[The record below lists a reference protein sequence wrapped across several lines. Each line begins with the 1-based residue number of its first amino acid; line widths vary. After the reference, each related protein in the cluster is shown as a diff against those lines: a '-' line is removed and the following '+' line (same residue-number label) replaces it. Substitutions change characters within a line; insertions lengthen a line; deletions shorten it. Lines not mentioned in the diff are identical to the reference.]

1 MPFYIILGTKIQLF
15 HDITGGCAPFLV
27 HLQYKLTKHMNERES
42 IISLREQLH
51 RHNYNYYVLN
61 APVISDKEFDEMMH
75 ELQELEARHPDM
87 FDPNSPTQRVGSD
100 LNDEFQTVPHRRPML
115 SLANTYNLEEV
126 REFYQRV
133 SDGLHGQPFQ
143 VCAEL
148 KYDGLSISLHYR
160 EGKLVQAVTRGDGIQ
175 GDDVTANVRTIRSI
189 PLVLDSTRGEIP
201 EEFEIR
207 GEVLMPW
214 QSFERLNTE
223 RQEAGEDLFA
233 NPRNAASGTLKSKDP
248 KVVSRRGLDAYLY
261 YLLGEDIPSTGHYE
275 NMESAR
281 SWGFQVSKDMKLC
294 NTLEELWEYINYWDV
309 HRKELPV
316 ATDGIVIKVNSL
328 AQQKALGMTAKSPRW
343 AIAYKFQ
350 AEQASTILREV
361 TFQVG
366 RTGVVTPVAN
376 MDSVLLSGTMVHR
389 ATLHNADVMDA
400 LNLHIGDH
408 VLVEKGGEIIPKI
421 VGKKTPADP
430 KTLPPAPPQ
439 GRGVVTTDL
448 CPHQQNIIPPPLVGG
463 MGRGPEGAETTDLCP
478 HQTVHYT
485 PSPCGRAGEGA
496 AIPIRFIQRCPV
508 CGTPLVRAQEE
519 ASHYC
524 PNDLH
529 CAPQIIGR
537 LEHFVS
543 RKAMNINLVG
553 PELIQQYYRNGL
565 LHDLSDFY
573 RITHDKKV
581 ADSVARSV
589 EVPFERVLF
598 ALGIRFVGEIAA
610 KTLARKFKNIDSLMS
625 ATAEQ
630 LLETDGIGKVIAE
643 SLINY
648 FSSGE
653 NRALIERLRQ
663 AGLQFT
669 LSEEQLSAHSTT
681 LQGQSIVISGVFAHH
696 SRDEYKR
703 IIEQHGG
710 KNVGS
715 ISGKTSFILAGD
727 NMGPSKLEKVEKLG
741 VRIVSEDEFLA
752 MIGQE

>member
-1 MPFYIILGTKIQLF
+1 
-15 HDITGGCAPFLV
+15 
-27 HLQYKLTKHMNERES
+27 MNERES

-87 FDPNSPTQRVGSD
+87 ADPNSPTQRVGSD

-189 PLVLDSTRGEIP
+189 PLVLDSSRGEIP

-214 QSFERLNTE
+214 QSFERLNAE
-223 RQEAGEDLFA
+223 RQQAGEDLFA

-261 YLLGEDIPSTGHYE
+261 YLLGEDIPATGHYE

-281 SWGFQVSKDMKLC
+281 SWGFQVSRDMKLC

-389 ATLHNADVMDA
+389 ATLHNADVMNA
-400 LNLHIGDH
+400 LDLHVGDH
-408 VLVEKGGEIIPKI
+408 VLIEKGGEIIPKI
-421 VGKKTPADP
+421 VGKDTGYYD
-430 KTLPPAPPQ
+430 
-439 GRGVVTTDL
+439 
-448 CPHQQNIIPPPLVGG
+448 NN
-463 MGRGPEGAETTDLCP
+463 MGAKID
-478 HQTVHYT
+478 
-485 PSPCGRAGEGA
+485 
-496 AIPIRFIQRCPV
+496 FINRCPV

-553 PELIQQYYRNGL
+553 PELIQQYYRNGM
-565 LHDLSDFY
+565 LHDVSDFY

-610 KTLARKFKNIDSLMS
+610 RTLARKFKNIDSLMS

-648 FSSGE
+648 FASEE
-653 NRALIERLRQ
+653 NRALIERLKE

-727 NMGPSKLEKVEKLG
+727 NMGPSKLEKAEKLG

-752 MIGQE
+752 IIGQE

>member
-1 MPFYIILGTKIQLF
+1 
-15 HDITGGCAPFLV
+15 
-27 HLQYKLTKHMNERES
+27 MNERES
-42 IISLREQLH
+42 ILSLREQLH

-75 ELQELEARHPDM
+75 LLQTLEERHPDM
-87 FDPNSPTQRVGSD
+87 ADPNSPTQRVGSD

-160 EGKLVQAVTRGDGIQ
+160 QGQLVQAVTRGDGVQ

-189 PLVLDSTRGEIP
+189 PLVLDSTRGDIP

-214 QSFERLNTE
+214 QSFERLNAE
-223 RQEAGEDLFA
+223 RREAGEDLFA

-261 YLLGEDIPSTGHYE
+261 YLLGEDIPATGHYE

-281 SWGFQVSKDMKLC
+281 SWGFQVSRDMKLC

-400 LNLHIGDH
+400 LDLHIGDH
-408 VLVEKGGEIIPKI
+408 VLIEKGGEIIPKI
-421 VGKKTPADP
+421 VGKEETENGERKTENSE
-430 KTLPPAPPQ
+430 KS
-439 GRGVVTTDL
+439 
-448 CPHQQNIIPPPLVGG
+448 
-463 MGRGPEGAETTDLCP
+463 EYSEYSETSDDK
-478 HQTVHYT
+478 H
-485 PSPCGRAGEGA
+485 SPFRFPFSVFRS
-496 AIPIRFIQRCPV
+496 PIRFIQRCPV

-553 PELIQQYYRNGL
+553 PELIQQYYRNGM
-565 LHDLSDFY
+565 LHDVSDFY

-648 FSSGE
+648 FASEE

-727 NMGPSKLEKVEKLG
+727 NMGPSKLEKAEKLG

>member
-1 MPFYIILGTKIQLF
+1 
-15 HDITGGCAPFLV
+15 
-27 HLQYKLTKHMNERES
+27 MNEEES
-42 IISLREQLH
+42 ILNLREQLH
-51 RHNYNYYVLN
+51 LHNHKYYVLN
-61 APVISDKEFDEMMH
+61 APTISDMEFDKMMH
-75 ELQELEARHPDM
+75 ELQALEERHPEM
-87 FDPNSPTQRVGSD
+87 YDPNSPSQRVGSD
-100 LNDEFQTVPHRRPML
+100 LNDEFPTVVHRHPML
-115 SLANTYNLEEV
+115 SLANTYSIDEV
-126 REFYQRV
+126 RDFYQRV
-133 SDGLHGQPFQ
+133 SDGLQGQPFQ

-148 KYDGLSISLHYR
+148 KYDGLSISLHYQ
-160 EGKLVQAVTRGDGIQ
+160 EGQLMQAVTRGDGVQ
-175 GDDVTANVRTIRSI
+175 GDDVTTNVRTIRSI
-189 PLVLDSTRGEIP
+189 PLVLHSENDRQIP
-201 EEFEIR
+201 RDFEIR
-207 GEVLMPW
+207 GEILMPW
-214 QSFERLNTE
+214 HSFERLNSE
-223 RQEAGEDLFA
+223 REQAGEDLFA

-261 YLLGEDIPSTGHYE
+261 YLLDNENSSDGHYE
-275 NMESAR
+275 NMLRAR
-281 SWGFQVSKDMKLC
+281 SWGFQVSNDMKLC
-294 NTLEELWEYINYWDV
+294 NSLEELWEYIKYWDT

-376 MDSVLLSGTMVHR
+376 MDSVALSGTMVHR
-389 ATLHNADVMDA
+389 ATLHNADVLDS
-400 LNLHIGDH
+400 LNLHIGDY

-421 VGKKTPADP
+421 VGKDKERQTSVN
-430 KTLPPAPPQ
+430 Q
-439 GRGVVTTDL
+439 GNKIQFVT
-448 CPHQQNIIPPPLVGG
+448 
-463 MGRGPEGAETTDLCP
+463 
-478 HQTVHYT
+478 
-485 PSPCGRAGEGA
+485 
-496 AIPIRFIQRCPV
+496 RCPV
-508 CGTPLVRAQEE
+508 CGTTLKRGEEE

-529 CAPQIIGR
+529 CTPQIIGR

-543 RKAMNINLVG
+543 RKAMNIGLVG
-553 PELIQQYYRNGL
+553 PELIQHYHRNGWL
-565 LHDLSDFY
+565 NNVADLYTIS
-573 RITHDKKV
+573 HDKKV

-610 KTLARKFKNIDSLMS
+610 KTLARKFKNIDKLMS
-625 ATAEQ
+625 ASTDE

-648 FSSGE
+648 FASEE
-653 NRALIERLRQ
+653 NRALIERLKS
-663 AGLQFT
+663 AGLQFS
-669 LSEEQLSAHSTT
+669 LSEEQLSTHSTT
-681 LQGQSIVISGVFAHH
+681 LDGQSIVISGVFAHH

-715 ISGKTSFILAGD
+715 ISGKTSFILAGE
-727 NMGPSKLEKVEKLG
+727 NMGPSKLEKAEKLE

-752 MIGQE
+752 MIESGK

>member
-1 MPFYIILGTKIQLF
+1 
-15 HDITGGCAPFLV
+15 
-27 HLQYKLTKHMNERES
+27 MNERES

-75 ELQELEARHPDM
+75 RLQDLEEKYPDM
-87 FDPNSPTQRVGSD
+87 SDPNSPTRRVGSD
-100 LNDEFQTVPHRRPML
+100 LNDEFRTVPHRRPML

-160 EGKLVQAVTRGDGIQ
+160 DGKLVQALTRGDGVQ

-189 PLVLDSTRGEIP
+189 PLVLDSSREDIP

-214 QSFERLNTE
+214 QSFERLNGE
-223 RQEAGEDLFA
+223 RSQAGEDLFA

-248 KVVSRRGLDAYLY
+248 KVVSQRGLDAYLY

-281 SWGFQVSKDMKLC
+281 SWGFQVSKDMRLC
-294 NTLEELWEYINYWDV
+294 NTLEELWEYISYWDV

-350 AEQASTILREV
+350 AEQACTILREV

-389 ATLHNADVMDA
+389 ATLHNADVLEA
-400 LNLHIGDH
+400 LDLHIGDH

-421 VGKKTPADP
+421 VGKKTLGPADP
-430 KTLPPAPPQ
+430 KTPADPSPTLPQ
-439 GRGVVTTDL
+439 GEGVVTTDL

-463 MGRGPEGAETTDLCP
+463 MGRGPEGVVTTDLCP
-478 HQTVHYT
+478 HQTVHHT
-485 PSPCGRAGEGA
+485 PSPCGRVGEGSF
-496 AIPIRFIQRCPV
+496 PVRFIQRCPV
-508 CGTPLVRAQEE
+508 CGTPLVRGEEE

-543 RKAMNINLVG
+543 RKAMNISQVG
-553 PELIQQYYRNGL
+553 PELIQQYYRNGM
-565 LHDLSDFY
+565 LHDVSDFY

-581 ADSVARSV
+581 ADSVARST

-610 KTLARKFKNIDSLMS
+610 KTLARKFKDIDSLMS
-625 ATAEQ
+625 ATMEQ
-630 LLETDGIGKVIAE
+630 LLETDGIGNVIAE
-643 SLINY
+643 SIINY
-648 FSSGE
+648 FASEE

-669 LSEEQLSAHSTT
+669 LSEEQLSTHSTT

-715 ISGKTSFILAGD
+715 ISGKTSFILAGE
-727 NMGPSKLEKVEKLG
+727 NMGPSKLEKAEKLG